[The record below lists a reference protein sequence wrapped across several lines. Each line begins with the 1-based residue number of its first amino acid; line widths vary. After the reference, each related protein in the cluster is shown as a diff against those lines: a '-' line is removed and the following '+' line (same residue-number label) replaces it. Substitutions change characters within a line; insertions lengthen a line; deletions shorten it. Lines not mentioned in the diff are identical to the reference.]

1 LSENGLPVSS
11 CANGKRFEQPRPET
25 AGVKREKE
33 AQLPR
38 VEALPWKK
46 ITIALTLLII
56 ARGILL
62 LCVLPPFEG
71 WDEYQHIAYIV
82 YIKEQ
87 REIPRFG
94 YSTVPQSMKEMLQQY
109 PHAPYD
115 YAQTGDTQ
123 GWGTKTYDEF
133 WISEHNDIVKDVD
146 PVPLYEGQQMP
157 LYYLLA
163 LPFWTLFSSVS
174 YLAGIYALRLIN
186 VLLLAAAVFIF
197 LRTLQTCIDNVTHRL
212 VIGLLVA
219 TAPMY
224 LINAAR
230 ISCDALAILFGSLTL
245 YFTIAALR
253 KNPFRSLALASSFLA
268 LGILS
273 KATMCMMV
281 PVVLTGIVICG
292 YQRRVSSPVKTF
304 AACALIVVVLLGP
317 FYYYHYRA
325 AGGFYRMIEVM
336 TSRVQG
342 KSNLWI
348 WSQALDVGWTTRF
361 REWLFCR
368 ELWCS
373 GWSFIFLPMW
383 MRVIY
388 RFSMYAFWCL
398 AVGVGLK
405 RGWSKRLPTNHLEY
419 LFRENRDLIV
429 FASVVLSVV
438 AGLAGF
444 ATLSLANFG
453 VVAVIPSYFMI
464 AFPAWTVFVYQAA
477 LFLGKRSAFWFVH
490 IFLGFYLVSELL
502 GTLYLMPTAFT
513 ATSWSAQ
520 SWTRLIQ
527 IHPVFPSPWFI
538 VPTLVV
544 IAGLLI
550 YLLRILWRSESTIS
564 AQAEVSAG

>member
-1 LSENGLPVSS
+1 MLRS
-11 CANGKRFEQPRPET
+11 
-25 AGVKREKE
+25 
-33 AQLPR
+33 
-38 VEALPWKK
+38 EALQWKK
-46 ITIALTLLII
+46 ICLAITLLII
-56 ARGILL
+56 ARGIFV

-71 WDEYQHIAYIV
+71 WDEYQHLAYIV

-87 REIPRFG
+87 REIPRYG
-94 YSTVPQSMKEMLQQY
+94 HSSVPQSMKDMLQRY
-109 PHAPYD
+109 PHSPFD
-115 YAQTGDTQ
+115 NAQIES
-123 GWGTKTYDEF
+123 WGAKTYNEF
-133 WISEHNDIVKDVD
+133 WVSEHNDVVKDL
-146 PVPLYEGQQMP
+146 PPISLYEGQQTP

-163 LPFWTLFSSVS
+163 LPFWTLFSGIS

-197 LRTLQTCIDNVTHRL
+197 LRTLQMCIANVTHRL

-230 ISCDALAILFGSLTL
+230 ISCDALTILFGSLTL

-281 PVVLTGIVICG
+281 PVVFTGIVICA
-292 YQRRVSSPVKTF
+292 YQRRLSSPVKTL

-317 FYYYHYRA
+317 YYYYHYRA
-325 AGGFYRMIEVM
+325 AGGFYRMTDFI
-336 TSRVQG
+336 TSHVQG

-348 WSQALDVGWTTRF
+348 WSQALNVGWTTRL

-383 MRVIY
+383 MRVTY

-398 AVGVGLK
+398 AIGLGLK
-405 RGWSKRLPTNHLEY
+405 RGWGKRLPTNHLEY
-419 LFRENRDLIV
+419 LFRENKDLIV
-429 FASVVLSVV
+429 FACVVLSVV

-444 ATLSLANFG
+444 ATLSLANWG
-453 VVAVIPSYFMI
+453 IVAIIPSYFMI

-477 LFLGKRSAFWFVH
+477 LFIGKRSAFWFVH
-490 IFLGFYLVSELL
+490 ILLGFYLVSELL

-544 IAGLLI
+544 IVGLLI
-550 YLLRILWRSESTIS
+550 YLLRILWQSESSIS
-564 AQAEVSAG
+564 TYAEVSAG

>member
-1 LSENGLPVSS
+1 METKQLQKLHYERIGT
-11 CANGKRFEQPRPET
+11 FESLQ
-25 AGVKREKE
+25 
-33 AQLPR
+33 
-38 VEALPWKK
+38 WKK
-46 ITIALTLLII
+46 ICLALTMLII
-56 ARGILL
+56 ARGVFV

-94 YSTVPQSMKEMLQQY
+94 YSTVPSSMNEMLQRY
-109 PHAPYD
+109 PHAQYD
-115 YAQTGDTQ
+115 VDQTGAE
-123 GWGTKTYDEF
+123 TYNEF
-133 WISEHNDIVKDVD
+133 WASPHNDTVRDFH
-146 PVPLYEGQQMP
+146 PVTLYEGQQMP

-163 LPFWTLFSSVS
+163 LPFWTLFSSIS
-174 YLAGIYALRLIN
+174 TLTGIYALRLIN
-186 VLLLAAAVFIF
+186 VLLLAAAFFMF
-197 LRTLQTCIDNVTHRL
+197 LQTLQACIAGVKHRL

-219 TAPMY
+219 VAPMY
-224 LINAAR
+224 LTNAAR
-230 ISCDALAILFGSLTL
+230 ISSDALTVLCGSLTL

-253 KNPFRSLALASSFLA
+253 NKPFRSLLLASCFLA

-281 PVVLTGIVICG
+281 PVVFTGIIICA
-292 YQRRVSSPVKTF
+292 YQRKLNSPVKTL
-304 AACALIVVVLLGP
+304 AACALIMVALLGP
-317 FYYYHYRA
+317 FYYYHYRV
-325 AGGFYRMIEVM
+325 AGGFYQMTEVM

-342 KSNLWI
+342 KSILWI
-348 WSQALDVGWTTRF
+348 WSQALNVGWTTRF

-383 MRVIY
+383 MRVVY
-388 RFSMYAFWCL
+388 RFAMYAFWGL
-398 AVGVGLK
+398 VVGAGLK
-405 RGWSKRLPTNHLEY
+405 RGWGKRLPADHLEY
-419 LFRENRDLIV
+419 LFSENQSLIV

-438 AGLAGF
+438 AGLAWF
-444 ATLSLANFG
+444 ASLSLANFG

-477 LFLGKRSAFWFVH
+477 LFLGRRSAFWFVH
-490 IFLGFYLVSELL
+490 ILLGFYLVSELL

-520 SWTRLIQ
+520 TWTRLISL
-527 IHPVFPSPWFI
+527 HPVFPSPWFI
-538 VPTLVV
+538 IPSLVL

-550 YLLRILWRSESTIS
+550 YLLKILWGSEFPSPAHS
-564 AQAEVSAG
+564 ELSAGSKLA

>member
-1 LSENGLPVSS
+1 V
-11 CANGKRFEQPRPET
+11 
-25 AGVKREKE
+25 
-33 AQLPR
+33 
-38 VEALPWKK
+38 
-46 ITIALTLLII
+46 
-56 ARGILL
+56 

-94 YSTVPQSMKEMLQQY
+94 HSTVPQSMKDMLQRY
-109 PHAPYD
+109 PHPAD
-115 YAQTGDTQ
+115 DSAQAGA
-123 GWGTKTYDEF
+123 WGAKTYNEF
-133 WISEHNDIVKDVD
+133 WVSEHNDVVKDV
-146 PVPLYEGQQMP
+146 PPIPLYEGQQMP

-197 LRTLQTCIDNVTHRL
+197 LRTLQTCIANVTHRL

-219 TAPMY
+219 SAPMY
-224 LINAAR
+224 LTNAAR
-230 ISCDALAILFGSLTL
+230 ISSDALTILFGSLTL

-253 KNPFRSLALASSFLA
+253 KNPFRSLVLATSFLA

-281 PVVLTGIVICG
+281 PVVLTGIVICA
-292 YQRRVSSPVKTF
+292 YERRLNSPFKTL
-304 AACALIVVVLLGP
+304 AACALIVIVLLGP
-317 FYYYHYRA
+317 FYYYHYRV
-325 AGGFYRMIEVM
+325 AGGLYQMTEVM

-342 KSNLWI
+342 KSILWV
-348 WSQALDVGWTTRF
+348 WAQALNVGWTTRF

-373 GWSFIFLPMW
+373 GWGFIFLPMW
-383 MRVIY
+383 LRVIY

-398 AVGVGLK
+398 AVGLGLK
-405 RGWSKRLPTNHLEY
+405 RGWGKRLPTNHLEY
-419 LFRENRDLIV
+419 LFRENKDLIV
-429 FASVVLSVV
+429 FACLVLSVV

-444 ATLSLANFG
+444 ATLSLANWQI
-453 VVAVIPSYFMI
+453 VAVIPSYFMI
-464 AFPAWTVFVYQAA
+464 AFPAWTVFIYQTA
-477 LFLGKRSAFWFVH
+477 LFFGKRSAFWIVH
-490 IFLGFYLVSELL
+490 VLLGFYLISELL

-513 ATSWSAQ
+513 ATAWSRQ

-527 IHPVFPSPWFI
+527 LHPVFPSPWFI
-538 VPTLVV
+538 IPSLLIIT
-544 IAGLLI
+544 GLLI
-550 YLLRILWRSESTIS
+550 YLLRLLW
-564 AQAEVSAG
+564 AGKRALPA

>member
-1 LSENGLPVSS
+1 
-11 CANGKRFEQPRPET
+11 
-25 AGVKREKE
+25 
-33 AQLPR
+33 
-38 VEALPWKK
+38 
-46 ITIALTLLII
+46 
-56 ARGILL
+56 
-62 LCVLPPFEG
+62 VLPPFEG
-71 WDEYQHIAYIV
+71 WDEYQHLAYIV

-87 REIPRFG
+87 REIPRYG
-94 YSTVPQSMKEMLQQY
+94 HSTVPRSMQDMLQRY

-115 YAQTGDTQ
+115 SAQTGA
-123 GWGTKTYDEF
+123 WGAKTYNEF
-133 WISEHNDIVKDVD
+133 WVSEHNDVVKDL
-146 PVPLYEGQQMP
+146 PPISLYEGQQMP

-163 LPFWTLFSSVS
+163 LPFWTLFSGLS

-197 LRTLQTCIDNVTHRL
+197 LRTLQMCIANVTHRL

-219 TAPMY
+219 SAPMY

-245 YFTIAALR
+245 YFIIAALR
-253 KNPFRSLALASSFLA
+253 KNLIRSLSLASCFLA

-281 PVVLTGIVICG
+281 PVVFTGIVICA
-292 YQRRVSSPVKTF
+292 YQRRLSSPVKTL

-325 AGGFYRMIEVM
+325 AGGFYQMIEVM

-388 RFSMYAFWCL
+388 RFSMYTFWGL

-405 RGWSKRLPTNHLEY
+405 RGWGKRLLTNHLEY
-419 LFRENRDLIV
+419 LFRETKDLIV
-429 FASVVLSVV
+429 FACVVLSVV

-464 AFPAWTVFVYQAA
+464 AFPAWTVFVYQTA
-477 LFLGKRSAFWFVH
+477 LFLGKRSAFWFAH
-490 IFLGFYLVSELL
+490 ILLGFYLVSELL
-502 GTLYLMPTAFT
+502 GTLYLMPTAFS
-513 ATSWSAQ
+513 ATSWSGQ
-520 SWTRLIQ
+520 TWTRLISL
-527 IHPVFPSPWFI
+527 HPLFPSPWFI

-544 IAGLLI
+544 IAGLLF
-550 YLLRILWRSESTIS
+550 YLLRILWRSELRIS
-564 AQAEVSAG
+564 VQAEVCAT